1 MSSQDGVARVP
12 VYLRQEE
19 LVGVFAGLDA
29 LASQLLDLLSDF
41 GRVFVLANGDE
52 KFPELGHQNV

>member
-1 MSSQDGVARVP
+1 MSSRDGVARVP

-52 KFPELGHQNV
+52 EFPELGHQNV